1 MTPERLR
8 LAYGE
13 PAVGTEWRHV
23 RVQVPDPLRVTYV
36 ADRSYAAGSLMQEKQ
51 RPFRDR
57 LFETAK
63 NLVDVEFQRTGIPVA
78 VLGPSRVVNAFVE
91 GVVGKLPSKLSMPWS
106 GDRRDRFRELSEL
119 TRQHGFVA
127 GYAYGSSGLNIFGV
141 EQDSLFRF
149 VRSLIVLG
157 NPVPNLGD
165 VAATHHGLY
174 SDLYNLVPVQAEGFD
189 FSEQVPAVVDWSIVQ
204 RDVAFC
210 GTQREDRVLVRRNV
224 IGFADERAN
233 SILRGLYESELI
245 QMLGRMR
252 SVIPDPVDPTI
263 EPHAFVIAGTPLP
276 GIPTHKVIGLEG
288 LRKSLGLE
296 YKAEPK
302 KGRKSKEDWGARV
315 RYLFEHRRKQEAVD
329 LIIEHLKAKDE
340 VVSRESI
347 RTTIETLGYRWT
359 NKEKTVCMR
368 ISAAGMLR
376 NSL

>member
-1 MTPERLR
+1 M
-8 LAYGE
+8 
-13 PAVGTEWRHV
+13 
-23 RVQVPDPLRVTYV
+23 
-36 ADRSYAAGSLMQEKQ
+36 
-51 RPFRDR
+51 
-57 LFETAK
+57 
-63 NLVDVEFQRTGIPVA
+63 A
-78 VLGPSRVVNAFVE
+78 VLGPSRVVNVFVE

-245 QMLGRMR
+245 QMLAECVR
-252 SVIPDPVDPTI
+252 SSPIRLIQPLTSRFCYRRNAVARHSDAQGDWARRITEV
-263 EPHAFVIAGTPLP
+263 AG
-276 GIPTHKVIGLEG
+276 
-288 LRKSLGLE
+288 
-296 YKAEPK
+296 
-302 KGRKSKEDWGARV
+302 
-315 RYLFEHRRKQEAVD
+315 
-329 LIIEHLKAKDE
+329 
-340 VVSRESI
+340 
-347 RTTIETLGYRWT
+347 
-359 NKEKTVCMR
+359 
-368 ISAAGMLR
+368 AGVQ
-376 NSL
+376 S